1 MKTDQLERATRTDHR
16 GDHGPREVP
25 RADAPSPRPPTGGTI
40 RRLALGV
47 AAVLL
52 TAVIAAGAWFVM
64 TPSID
69 EPSVQSAPLFDLSI
83 RAHDHDAATRPDD
96 SLLQQSIRARALI
109 RLRHRAPRAVPA
121 GRSAV
126 GHPSTLRVQMGT
138 GPTRGSRGCS
148 TYDWAAPACRCPG
161 SAWA

>member
-25 RADAPSPRPPTGGTI
+25 RADVPSPRPPTGGTI

-52 TAVIAAGAWFVM
+52 TAVIAAGVWFAM
-64 TPSID
+64 TPSVE
-69 EPSVQSAPLFDLSI
+69 EPSVQAAPLFDLSIRARDHDALAPSAPQEALLDRSIRAREQAGAVQVSIYDLSI

-96 SLLQQSIRARALI
+96 SLLQQSIRARE
-109 RLRHRAPRAVPA
+109 R
-121 GRSAV
+121 
-126 GHPSTLRVQMGT
+126 
-138 GPTRGSRGCS
+138 
-148 TYDWAAPACRCPG
+148 
-161 SAWA
+161 